1 MNKIILILVREKPR
15 EIREKPREITREIR
29 EITVL
34 SYFLLHRKIGSNR
47 LELYFNIYFSYIK
60 NPIFNLHKN

>member
-15 EIREKPREITREIR
+15 ELREKPREITREIR
-29 EITVL
+29 EIILL

-47 LELYFNIYFSYIK
+47 L
-60 NPIFNLHKN
+60 